1 MASTSSVAVAASDGE
16 GGSTVGRYGAAYRY
30 GAPYGW
36 AKGDGDIDAAI
47 RMKIR
52 MMVTKGG
59 DKDTGDGGVEG
70 TEREGCS
77 AKGAGRGRQGD

>member
-52 MMVTKGG
+52 MMVTKG
-59 DKDTGDGGVEG
+59 VEG